1 MGELNEIL
9 RVRRQAILLG
19 ATMSIIVLVYC
30 YFPIW
35 QMVTL
40 RLRKRVRLTQ
50 NPTDRK
56 VLLEAALSF
65 VVNVPDACPALSLS
79 VSTNG
84 GL

>member
-1 MGELNEIL
+1 
-9 RVRRQAILLG
+9 
-19 ATMSIIVLVYC
+19 MSIIVLVYC